1 MKSYLL
7 IALFGA
13 FGTVARFS
21 VVQITPKIFQSTFP
35 IGTLVVNLLGCF
47 LIGLVSGILD
57 KKFISIDENFKNYI
71 TIGFL
76 GGFTTFSSFSQDF
89 FNLVNNS
96 NYLLAFI
103 YIFISV
109 FFGLLMF
116 YLGDKF
122 IHIIS

>member
-21 VVQITPKIFQSTFP
+21 VVQITPKIFQSVFP

-47 LIGLVSGILD
+47 LIGLFSGILD
-57 KKFISIDENFKNYI
+57 TKFISIDENFKNYI

-103 YIFISV
+103 YILISV

>member
-47 LIGLVSGILD
+47 LIGLFSGILD
-57 KKFISIDENFKNYI
+57 TKFISIDENFKNYV

>member
-21 VVQITPKIFQSTFP
+21 VIQITPKIFQTVFP
-35 IGTLVVNLLGCF
+35 IGTITVNLLGCF

-57 KKFISIDENFKNYI
+57 TKFISIDENFKNYI

-89 FNLVNNS
+89 FNLINNS
-96 NYLLAFI
+96 SYLLAFA
-103 YIFISV
+103 YIFVSV
-109 FFGLLMF
+109 FIGLLMF
-116 YLGDKF
+116 YIGDKL

>member
-13 FGTVARFS
+13 FGTVARFL

-47 LIGLVSGILD
+47 LIGLFSGILNT
-57 KKFISIDENFKNYI
+57 KFISIDENFKNYI

>member
-47 LIGLVSGILD
+47 LIGLFSGILD
-57 KKFISIDENFKNYI
+57 TKFISIDENFKNYI

-103 YIFISV
+103 FIFISV

>member
-13 FGTVARFS
+13 FGTLARFS
-21 VVQITPKIFQSTFP
+21 VIQITPKFFQTVFP
-35 IGTLVVNLLGCF
+35 IGTIIVNLLGCF

-57 KKFISIDENFKNYI
+57 TKFISIDENFKNYI

-89 FNLVNNS
+89 FNLINNS
-96 NYLLAFI
+96 SYLLAFG
-103 YIFISV
+103 YIFVSV

-116 YLGDKF
+116 YIGDKF

>member
-13 FGTVARFS
+13 IGTVARFS

-47 LIGLVSGILD
+47 LIGLFSGILNT
-57 KKFISIDENFKNYI
+57 KFISIDENFKNYI
-71 TIGFL
+71 TIGFV

>member
-35 IGTLVVNLLGCF
+35 IGTLVVNLLG
-47 LIGLVSGILD
+47 GLFSGILD
-57 KKFISIDENFKNYI
+57 TKFISIDENFKNYI

>member
-21 VVQITPKIFQSTFP
+21 VIQITPKIFQTIFP
-35 IGTLVVNLLGCF
+35 IGTITVNLLGCF

-57 KKFISIDENFKNYI
+57 TKFISIDENFKNYI

-89 FNLVNNS
+89 FNLINNS
-96 NYLLAFI
+96 SYLLAFA
-103 YIFISV
+103 YIFVSV
-109 FFGLLMF
+109 FLGLLMF
-116 YLGDKF
+116 YIGDKL

>member
-13 FGTVARFS
+13 IGTVARFS
-21 VVQITPKIFQSTFP
+21 VVQITPKIFQSTFS

-47 LIGLVSGILD
+47 LIGLFSGILD
-57 KKFISIDENFKNYI
+57 TKFISIDENFKNYI

>member
-21 VVQITPKIFQSTFP
+21 VLQITPKIFQSTFP
-35 IGTLVVNLLGCF
+35 FGTLIVNLLGCF
-47 LIGLVSGILD
+47 LIGLVSGVLD
-57 KKFISIDENFKNYI
+57 TKLTSIDENFKNYI

-89 FNLVNNS
+89 FNLINNS
-96 NYLLAFI
+96 SYLLAFI

>member
-47 LIGLVSGILD
+47 LIGLFSGILD
-57 KKFISIDENFKNYI
+57 AKFISIDENFKNYI

>member
-13 FGTVARFS
+13 FGTVAGFS

-35 IGTLVVNLLGCF
+35 IGTLAVNLLGCF
-47 LIGLVSGILD
+47 LIGLVTGILD
-57 KKFISIDENFKNYI
+57 TKFISIDENFKNYI

-76 GGFTTFSSFSQDF
+76 GGFTTFSSFTQDF
-89 FNLVNNS
+89 FNLINS
-96 NYLLAFI
+96 ANYLLAFI

-109 FFGLLMF
+109 FFSLLTF

>member
-21 VVQITPKIFQSTFP
+21 VIQITPKVFQTVFP
-35 IGTLVVNLLGCF
+35 IGTIIVNLLGCF

-57 KKFISIDENFKNYI
+57 TKFISIDENFKNYI

-89 FNLVNNS
+89 YNLINNS
-96 NYLLAFI
+96 SYLLAFG
-103 YIFISV
+103 YIFVSV

-116 YLGDKF
+116 YIGDKF

>member
-35 IGTLVVNLLGCF
+35 IGTIVVNLLGCF
-47 LIGLVSGILD
+47 LIGLFSGILD
-57 KKFISIDENFKNYI
+57 TKFISIDENFKNYI

>member
-21 VVQITPKIFQSTFP
+21 VLQITPKIFQSTFP
-35 IGTLVVNLLGCF
+35 TGTLVVNLLGCF
-47 LIGLVSGILD
+47 LIGLFSGILD
-57 KKFISIDENFKNYI
+57 TKFISIDENFKNYI

>member
-47 LIGLVSGILD
+47 LIGLFSGILNT
-57 KKFISIDENFKNYI
+57 KFISIDENFKNYI
-71 TIGFL
+71 NIGFL

>member
-47 LIGLVSGILD
+47 LIGLFSGILD
-57 KKFISIDENFKNYI
+57 TKFISIDENFKNYI

-122 IHIIS
+122 IYIIS

>member
-47 LIGLVSGILD
+47 LIGLFSGILD
-57 KKFISIDENFKNYI
+57 TKFISIDENFKNYI

-96 NYLLAFI
+96 N
-103 YIFISV
+103 
-109 FFGLLMF
+109 
-116 YLGDKF
+116 
-122 IHIIS
+122 

>member
-21 VVQITPKIFQSTFP
+21 VIQITPKVFQTVFP
-35 IGTLVVNLLGCF
+35 IGTIIVNLLGCF

-57 KKFISIDENFKNYI
+57 TKFISIDENFKNYI

-76 GGFTTFSSFSQDF
+76 GGFTTFSSFTQDF
-89 FNLVNNS
+89 FNLINNS
-96 NYLLAFI
+96 SYLLAFA
-103 YIFISV
+103 YIFVSV
-109 FFGLLMF
+109 FLGLLMF
-116 YLGDKF
+116 YVGDKL

>member
-13 FGTVARFS
+13 IGTVARFS

-47 LIGLVSGILD
+47 LIGLFSGILNI
-57 KKFISIDENFKNYI
+57 KFISIDENFKNYI

>member
-47 LIGLVSGILD
+47 LIGLFSGILD
-57 KKFISIDENFKNYI
+57 TKFISIDENFKNYI

-109 FFGLLMF
+109 FFGLLTF

-122 IHIIS
+122 IHFIS

>member
-47 LIGLVSGILD
+47 LIGLFSGILD
-57 KKFISIDENFKNYI
+57 TKFIAIDENFKNYI

-96 NYLLAFI
+96 NYLFAFI

>member
-57 KKFISIDENFKNYI
+57 TKFISIDENFKNYI

-76 GGFTTFSSFSQDF
+76 GGFTTFSSFTQDF
-89 FNLVNNS
+89 FNLINS
-96 NYLLAFI
+96 ANYLLAFI

-109 FFGLLMF
+109 FFSLLTF

>member
-13 FGTVARFS
+13 IGTVARFS

-47 LIGLVSGILD
+47 LIGLFSGILNT
-57 KKFISIDENFKNYI
+57 KFISIDENFKNYI

>member
-13 FGTVARFS
+13 LGTVARFS
-21 VVQITPKIFQSTFP
+21 VIQITPKIFQTIFP
-35 IGTLVVNLLGCF
+35 IGTIIVNLLGCF

-57 KKFISIDENFKNYI
+57 TKFISIDENFKNYI

-89 FNLVNNS
+89 FNLINNS
-96 NYLLAFI
+96 SYLLSFG
-103 YIFISV
+103 YIFVSV

-116 YLGDKF
+116 YIGDKF

>member
-35 IGTLVVNLLGCF
+35 FGTLVVNLLGCF

-57 KKFISIDENFKNYI
+57 TKFISIDENFKNYI

>member
-13 FGTVARFS
+13 LGTVARFS
-21 VVQITPKIFQSTFP
+21 VIQITPKIFQTIFP
-35 IGTLVVNLLGCF
+35 IGTIIVNLLGCF

-57 KKFISIDENFKNYI
+57 TKFISIGENFKNYI

-89 FNLVNNS
+89 FNLINNS
-96 NYLLAFI
+96 SYLLSFG
-103 YIFISV
+103 YIFVSV

-116 YLGDKF
+116 YIGDKF

>member
-57 KKFISIDENFKNYI
+57 TKSISIDENFKNYI

>member
-21 VVQITPKIFQSTFP
+21 VIQITPKIFQTVFP
-35 IGTLVVNLLGCF
+35 IGTISVNLLGCF

-57 KKFISIDENFKNYI
+57 TKFISIDENFKNYI

-89 FNLVNNS
+89 FNLINNS
-96 NYLLAFI
+96 SYLLAFA
-103 YIFISV
+103 YIFVSV
-109 FFGLLMF
+109 FIGLLMF
-116 YLGDKF
+116 YIGDKL

>member
-47 LIGLVSGILD
+47 LIGLFSGILNT
-57 KKFISIDENFKNYI
+57 KFISIDENFKNYI

-116 YLGDKF
+116 YLGNKF

>member
-13 FGTVARFS
+13 IGTVARFS

-47 LIGLVSGILD
+47 LIGLFSGILD
-57 KKFISIDENFKNYI
+57 TKFISIDENFKNYI

>member
-13 FGTVARFS
+13 IGTVARFS

-57 KKFISIDENFKNYI
+57 TKFISIDENFKNYI

>member
-13 FGTVARFS
+13 IGTVARFS

-47 LIGLVSGILD
+47 LIGLFSGILNT
-57 KKFISIDENFKNYI
+57 KFISIDENFKNYI

-109 FFGLLMF
+109 FFGLLIF

>member
-13 FGTVARFS
+13 LGTVARFS
-21 VVQITPKIFQSTFP
+21 VIQISPKIFQTIFP
-35 IGTLVVNLLGCF
+35 IGTITVNLLGCF

-57 KKFISIDENFKNYI
+57 TKFISIDENFKNYI

-76 GGFTTFSSFSQDF
+76 GGFTTFSSFTQDF
-89 FNLVNNS
+89 FNLINNS
-96 NYLLAFI
+96 SYLLAFA
-103 YIFISV
+103 YIFVSV
-109 FFGLLMF
+109 FLGLLMF
-116 YLGDKF
+116 YIGDKL

>member
-13 FGTVARFS
+13 LGTVARFS
-21 VVQITPKIFQSTFP
+21 VIQITPKIFQTIFP
-35 IGTLVVNLLGCF
+35 IGTITVNLLGCF

-57 KKFISIDENFKNYI
+57 TKFISIDENFKNYI

-76 GGFTTFSSFSQDF
+76 GGFTTFSSFTQDF
-89 FNLVNNS
+89 FNLINNS
-96 NYLLAFI
+96 SYLLAFA
-103 YIFISV
+103 YIFVSV
-109 FFGLLMF
+109 FLGLLMF
-116 YLGDKF
+116 YVGDKL